1 MRPQVVKT
9 IEGVILGIA
18 LALSI
23 ILIAYGSA
31 IGSLMI
37 VIPSIAVE
45 IVSMIMLFKRA
56 YSLAKAKRKEE
67 KAEKKDL
74 P

>member
-9 IEGVILGIA
+9 IEGVILGTA

-31 IGSLMI
+31 MGSLLI

-45 IVSMIMLFKRA
+45 MISMVMLFKRA
-56 YSLAKAKRKEE
+56 YALANAKRKEE
-67 KAEKKDL
+67 KVEKKEL
-74 P
+74 S